1 MTSIDKSGLKLSTQ
15 PVGVSLTTQ
24 IHELQQSLNELKELF
39 NSKINTFVTIDE
51 FNKNDILTTD
61 VLKNHAEAINAL
73 QEIIKK

>member
-1 MTSIDKSGLKLSTQ
+1 MTDKQDLKVSST
-15 PVGVSLTTQ
+15 PVGKSITAQ
-24 IHELQQSLNELKELF
+24 ILELQQSLNELKELF
-39 NSKINTFVTIDE
+39 NAKINTFVTIEE